1 MASIYNIYMQIE
13 HLTNQLETKD
23 DEIFTLQ
30 MSLASVEAE
39 ASHRTQK
46 AEGEAAN
53 RVRLVEDR
61 LRLVQRE
68 ADSARAGL
76 ARERTKRGKG
86 GGSGGSFGSG
96 SGATNEMA
104 EKHGGQRGGEGTQTK
119 SGGKRVV
126 TPPEQTAA
134 AEANA
139 MDESMAIPARFR
151 SIFPPIDG
159 GSADKGLVSGS
170 AGGLQSRSQRL
181 ASHLL
186 LNLDLLWPEEGNDAG
201 MAPPTCMF
209 VPFSSGEGG
218 RPPQSK
224 RQRRHSTVSTK
235 HDNSE
240 ASTMAT
246 NAAGN
251 GDRAVLTRSGAI
263 HPGSKE
269 ADRYKAAAALRDH
282 KQPEKVGPK
291 EQAGSATTAII
302 ADGGLPAGTAAAA
315 GARASSSDG
324 KEREA
329 LRMLLTHIASWDAS
343 KSASPPPSVGA
354 LVRDIIV
361 KITSN
366 FDDGIVRTQ
375 VGLRSTSK
383 GGDEPMAIDGAGDN
397 SSKSEEDAGNAS
409 SRPNIL
415 SDDSWP
421 TAVRL
426 FAVLREML
434 ALSSEARNVLRTW
447 IAQTAYPDIPSPATA
462 GAPRSIASLSTTRSR
477 IDFLDSDGT
486 SKARDEILVEM
497 NANVRETLGG
507 ALTLGSR
514 VEGTSDCWDQK
525 IVESICGKFRNILCS
540 AILGLHSMGQPV
552 DVIGQSGIGRLE
564 TEACSL
570 FLVLMNDAP
579 SPSGSHDL
587 GIWAVWFDE
596 LLPTAFL
603 ESSSTEPSATNPGHD
618 LVAVLE
624 DGSDLVGGFPRR
636 RASKKKVRFLASR
649 HNSRR
654 AHNFVMEMKDFALQI
669 LLRLVNCCDDTRNR
683 LMQGDPLA
691 RRVLAA
697 VLDELEGG
705 IVPLLDTPS
714 TNSNLNRI
722 RKITE
727 HPLQFC
733 LGATEYISL
742 LCRSTEGFELLRTQM
757 TADFSRGGGRR
768 EQLSFSGIAIMADVL
783 RCTLTAS
790 KNVHCELNSD
800 LVTRSR
806 SVRDGI
812 VSFFGIVWLQVTQ
825 SRLAEGEAESDTLL
839 SIVDERR
846 ETFISC
852 FSALQDVRMKKTID
866 ADTLL
871 VVEQIMREVGYDI
884 DEE

>member
-1 MASIYNIYMQIE
+1 MQIE
-13 HLTNQLETKD
+13 QLTAQLETKD

-86 GGSGGSFGSG
+86 GGSGGSESG

-139 MDESMAIPARFR
+139 MDESMAIPARFQ

-170 AGGLQSRSQRL
+170 GGGLRSRSQRL

-251 GDRAVLTRSGAI
+251 GGRAVLTRSGAI

-282 KQPEKVGPK
+282 KQPEKVGSK

-315 GARASSSDG
+315 GARASSPDG

-447 IAQTAYPDIPSPATA
+447 IAQTAYPDIPSSATA
-462 GAPRSIASLSTTRSR
+462 GAPRSITSLSTTQSR
-477 IDFLDSDGT
+477 INFLGLDGT
-486 SKARDEILVEM
+486 SKARDETLVEM

-525 IVESICGKFRNILCS
+525 IVESTCGKFRDILCS

-603 ESSSTEPSATNPGHD
+603 ESSSTKPSATNPGHD

>member
-1 MASIYNIYMQIE
+1 MQIE
-13 HLTNQLETKD
+13 LLTAQLETKD

-39 ASHRTQK
+39 ASHRAQK

-76 ARERTKRGKG
+76 ARERTRRGKG
-86 GGSGGSFGSG
+86 GGSDGSGG
-96 SGATNEMA
+96 SGATNDMM
-104 EKHGGQRGGEGTQTK
+104 EKHGGQRRGEGPQTK
-119 SGGKRVV
+119 PGGKRVV

-134 AEANA
+134 AAANA
-139 MDESMAIPARFR
+139 MDESLAIPARFQ
-151 SIFPPIDG
+151 SIFPPIG
-159 GSADKGLVSGS
+159 GGGADKGLVSGS
-170 AGGLQSRSQRL
+170 GGGLRSRSQFL

-186 LNLDLLWPEEGNDAG
+186 LNFDLLWPEEGNDVGMA
-201 MAPPTCMF
+201 MAPPTCTF
-209 VPFSSGEGG
+209 EPTSSGEGG
-218 RPPQSK
+218 RQPQSK
-224 RQRRHSTVSTK
+224 RQRRHGTVSAN
-235 HDNSE
+235 HGSSG

-251 GDRAVLTRSGAI
+251 GGRAVLTRNGAI
-263 HPGSKE
+263 HPGSEE
-269 ADRYKAAAALRDH
+269 ADRYKATAALGDH
-282 KQPEKVGPK
+282 KQPEKAALK
-291 EQAGSATTAII
+291 EQAGSATAAII
-302 ADGGLPAGTAAAA
+302 IDGGLPAGTAAAA
-315 GARASSSDG
+315 GARASSPDG
-324 KEREA
+324 KERA
-329 LRMLLTHIASWDAS
+329 AIRMLLTQIASWDAN

-354 LVRDIIV
+354 LVRDLIV

-366 FDDGIVRTQ
+366 FDDGIARTK
-375 VGLRSTSK
+375 VGLVSTSK
-383 GGDEPMAIDGAGDN
+383 GGDHPMAIEITSDN

-421 TAVRL
+421 TVVRL
-426 FAVLREML
+426 FVVLREVL

-447 IAQTAYPDIPSPATA
+447 IAQTAYPDIPSSATV
-462 GAPRSIASLSTTRSR
+462 GAPKSIASLSKTRSR
-477 IDFLDSDGT
+477 INFLGSDDT
-486 SKARDEILVEM
+486 SKARDETLVEM
-497 NANVRETLGG
+497 NVNVREALRG
-507 ALTLGSR
+507 ALTLGPR
-514 VEGTSDCWDQK
+514 VEGTSDCWDEK
-525 IVESICGKFRNILCS
+525 IVESTCGKFRDILCS

-603 ESSSTEPSATNPGHD
+603 ESSSTEPSATNPGND

-649 HNSRR
+649 HSSRR
-654 AHNFVMEMKDFALQI
+654 ALNFVMEMKDFALQI

-733 LGATEYISL
+733 LGATKYISM

-757 TADFSRGGGRR
+757 TADFSRSGGRR
-768 EQLSFSGIAIMADVL
+768 EQLSFSGIAIMVDVL

-806 SVRDGI
+806 SVRDEI
-812 VSFFGIVWLQVTQ
+812 VSFFGILWLQVTQ
-825 SRLAEGEAESDTLL
+825 SRLAEGEAENDTLL

-846 ETFISC
+846 ETFIGC